1 MCSTKIKKTSA
12 AQAHASRLHHMVIL
26 RSQNNVSCEEG
37 AFIKRPP
44 CHHLWPPI
52 LLRDLKTT
60 ITFFS
65 VEPAELS

>member
-1 MCSTKIKKTSA
+1 M
-12 AQAHASRLHHMVIL
+12 
-26 RSQNNVSCEEG
+26 SCEEG

-65 VEPAELS
+65 VEPAELSQFYLIATITEINHAHHIRAILFYNTI

>member
-1 MCSTKIKKTSA
+1 MITSIT
-12 AQAHASRLHHMVIL
+12 LH
-26 RSQNNVSCEEG
+26 NVSCEEG

-65 VEPAELS
+65 VEPAELSYTNVLCLLGY